1 MRRTEQSLG
10 IASELSYARS
20 TPALRGLAISGR
32 SGRLTWRGRDRFTT
46 RVVYE
51 HHTGEH
57 RESLTRQ
64 LLFRRS
70 CFGTSVPP
78 FGKQRPSAIR
88 RTPSE
93 RRETSQRTQSR
104 RVPSSFG
111 WIRCS
116 GPFACTERLKSSCTT
131 ITRPSI
137 RRALTSPGAIWV
149 RPREKRRHPDRRPR
163 IG

>member
-70 CFGTSVPP
+70 CFGTICSSLWKTAPLSDQKDAVRAKRNLTAHPVS
-78 FGKQRPSAIR
+78 PSAIQLWMDKMLRTFRVHRTLEELVHDDHQAQYKESADEPR
-88 RTPSE
+88 RYM
-93 RRETSQRTQSR
+93 
-104 RVPSSFG
+104 G
-111 WIRCS
+111 
-116 GPFACTERLKSSCTT
+116 
-131 ITRPSI
+131 
-137 RRALTSPGAIWV
+137 SP
-149 RPREKRRHPDRRPR
+149 PREAAAPR
-163 IG
+163 